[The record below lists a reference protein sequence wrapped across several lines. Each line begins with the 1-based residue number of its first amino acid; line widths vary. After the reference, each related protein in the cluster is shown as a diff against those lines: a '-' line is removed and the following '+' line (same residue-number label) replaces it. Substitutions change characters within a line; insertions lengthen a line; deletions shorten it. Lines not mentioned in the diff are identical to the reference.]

1 MSRRKIEDEAE
12 ARRCLLTIET
22 EGWDIRTWA
31 RAHDVDGRSLHA
43 WSINLARV
51 GTTMPRGAGRRDH
64 VALAPRVNGLVEL
77 VPNRATRMTPSSA
90 NTGRYVLEVG
100 GARVEF
106 GDDFSEPTLRCIV
119 GVLRSC

>member
-12 ARRCLLTIET
+12 ARRCLLAIET

-51 GTTMPRGAGRRDH
+51 GTRMPKRAARRDH

-77 VPNRATRMTPSSA
+77 VPNRAARRLSSA
-90 NTGRYVLEVG
+90 DIGRYVLEVG
-100 GARVEF
+100 GTRVEF
-106 GDDFSEPTLRCIV
+106 GDDFSEPTLRRIV

>member
-12 ARRCLLTIET
+12 ARRFLLAIET

-51 GTTMPRGAGRRDH
+51 GTIMLFAR
-64 VALAPRVNGLVEL
+64 L
-77 VPNRATRMTPSSA
+77 SS
-90 NTGRYVLEVG
+90 
-100 GARVEF
+100 
-106 GDDFSEPTLRCIV
+106 
-119 GVLRSC
+119 RSCPARRPRRGHRTVKRPGAEWTQMSIIGVHSA